1 MTPAE
6 LNDLQEAIKKSA
18 ITEDDEIAHRFA
30 RLIAETPRKP
40 FFEYKDFLVSKS
52 DSLVAHGQEPR
63 YFTAI
68 LKTLRLA
75 DNVDRVAFLLDEFE
89 QISLRKRL
97 TAKDS
102 QDYLVTLKRLIDIT
116 RAGDLWLVLA
126 MTPDAAEQTERL
138 DPAFW
143 SRCYRFGI
151 PSLTRD
157 DAIHLI
163 EERLKRANPSG
174 TFFEKN
180 YIDALQPSTI
190 ESPRRLVKVFH
201 AAVSQ
206 VIKTGKQVSNHDLTA
221 IDQTFYSGD

>member
-1 MTPAE
+1 M
-6 LNDLQEAIKKSA
+6 NDLQEAIKRSG
-18 ITEDDEIAHRFA
+18 ITEDDEIAHRLA

-40 FFEYKDFLVSKS
+40 YFEYRDFLASKS

-63 YFTAI
+63 YFATI

-89 QISLRKRL
+89 QISLHKRL

-116 RAGDLWLVLA
+116 QEGDLWLVLA
-126 MTPDAAEQTERL
+126 MTPDAAEQTGRL

-143 SRCYRFGI
+143 SRCYRFDI

-157 DAIHLI
+157 DAVQLI
-163 EERLKRANPSG
+163 EERLKRAIPSG
-174 TFFEKN
+174 IILEPGF
-180 YIDALQPSTI
+180 IDVLQPTTI

-201 AAVSQ
+201 AAVGQ
-206 VIKTGKQVSNHDLTA
+206 AMKTGKQLSKHDLA
-221 IDQTFYSGD
+221 EIDKMFYPGDQP